1 MLSFMRFLGTTVLS
15 GRHSGEEKSISNLVP
30 PREEQKE
37 VDIKLTSD
45 GFLHE
50 EFMPKKYA
58 SSKHH
63 GGDNISPHISWNGTI
78 PDGTK
83 EIVLIMEDP
92 SAPLWFPILHVAT
105 VLSSDIW
112 KDKDLPEGILNYDQ
126 VKKDSNGCNIIEGKS
141 FDYTGLIMGKNTI
154 RGQTYGGPGP
164 LPGHGPHRYVFTCFA
179 LSEKTALPDNFNR
192 DQLIQVL
199 NGKII
204 GRGRLDGFYEMK

>member
-1 MLSFMRFLGTTVLS
+1 MLSFMRFLGTTVLA
-15 GRHSGEEKSISNLVP
+15 GRHSGEAKSISNLVP
-30 PREEQKE
+30 PIEEQKE
-37 VDIKLTSD
+37 VEIKLTSD
-45 GFLHE
+45 GFQHE

-58 SSKHH
+58 SNRHH
-63 GGDNISPHISWNGTI
+63 GGDNISPQISWNGTI
-78 PDGTK
+78 PDGTE

-92 SAPLWFPILHVAT
+92 SAPLWFPILHAAAI
-105 VLSSDIW
+105 LSPDIW

-126 VKKDSNGCNIIEGKS
+126 VKKDSKGNIIESK
-141 FDYTGLIMGKNTI
+141 FDYTGVLIGRNSI

-179 LSEKTALPDNFNR
+179 LSKKTGLSDNFNR
-192 DQLIQVL
+192 TQLIEGL